1 MLVKFCLHF
10 ILIYF
15 QIRKILSSLVFSFEK
30 ICNSENYSM
39 NLINNNIYSNISLGS
54 PLQTIPFYLSFDSNL
69 FIIKDK
75 IIGGFFNEEISKSL
89 SKNNDREFILHFEG
103 TTYYGY
109 YKTENFLFKNNKNK
123 NIKVNNLIFS
133 LSNNYN
139 NSNSIKTNELI
150 NNYSIIGLKL
160 SNYRGNIN
168 KESFIMQ
175 LKDKKILDTYS
186 FSFEY
191 ESKEKGLL
199 YLGCCINQFDNNYQL
214 SNYRYTK
221 VEYDRNNFEW
231 KINFDK
237 VNYSE
242 NNSEP
247 IFKDGIFNINI
258 GGMIGNY
265 KYKEFIYENVFNKY
279 LKENICF
286 EEIIYDKYLIIY
298 CNKNFNI
305 KEFPNIV
312 FYHKNMNYS
321 FVFDYNDLFT
331 ENNDKIYFNVFFNIK
346 FSSFYWIFGE
356 IFFRKY
362 QIVFDQDKQLIG
374 FWINKKNVK
383 KFNYQKYLYISFI
396 CIIIFLIVVIYNI
409 KNKIPRKI
417 KANELE
423 ENIIYN
429 SINDGNNK
437 HLFKN

>member
-1 MLVKFCLHF
+1 MLVKFCLNF

-15 QIRKILSSLVFSFEK
+15 QIQKILNSLVFSFEK

-54 PLQTIPFYLSFDSNL
+54 PMQTIPFYFSFNSNL

-75 IIGGFFNEEISKSL
+75 IIGGFFNEETSKSL
-89 SKNNDREFILHFEG
+89 SKNNEREFILHFEG

-109 YKTENFLFKNNKNK
+109 YETENFLFKNNKNK
-123 NIKVNNLIFS
+123 KIKVNNLIFS

-139 NSNSIKTNELI
+139 SSNSIKTNELI
-150 NNYSIIGLKL
+150 KNFSIIGLKL
-160 SNYRGNIN
+160 SNYRGAND

-186 FSFEY
+186 YSFEY
-191 ESKEKGLL
+191 ESKEKGSF
-199 YLGCCINQFDNNYQL
+199 YLGYNINQFDNNYQM
-214 SNYRYTK
+214 SNYIYTK

-231 KINFDK
+231 KINFEK

-247 IFKDGIFNINI
+247 IFKGGIFNINI
-258 GGMIGNY
+258 GGIIGNF

-286 EEIIYDKYLIIY
+286 EEIIYDEYLIIY

-362 QIVFDQDKQLIG
+362 QIIFDQDRQLIG
-374 FWINKKNVK
+374 LWINKKNVK
-383 KFNYQKYLYISFI
+383 KFNYHKYLYISFI
-396 CIIIFLIVVIYNI
+396 CIIIFLIIVIYNI

-429 SINDGNNK
+429 SINDRNNN